1 MKRTL
6 LLILALLTLGG
17 SGAWATS
24 TYFVGGRVAA
34 GDLQTGKKY
43 MIYNTANYSRQFFLY
58 GNGTAYGITNVT
70 LPLSYTTTNE
80 AYLWE
85 LETGSTS
92 GTYKIKNVGSSKYST
107 GGTVLGEAGSAKDY
121 TIADYSTCTSKG
133 DGVQYYSADDNS
145 TITVAGDITSDHKAV
160 YIQGSGENYW
170 NGTASAFSLAAAAH
184 AYVFY
189 EVIEIADGGC
199 YTIDFVSNDGNTFW
213 ALSSNGTTL
222 SVASSTSAAQGSVFV
237 AHSYTNLAGE
247 QRWILVN
254 NSDGYYLTY
263 TGATAT
269 FNVSNAV
276 NEFTF
281 ASINKV
287 GNSNVTSSN
296 CNGKLYIKTDER
308 PTDANN
314 AGCYILQESS
324 NTFNASP
331 AISTAPYYKD
341 SYTSAMLFTANAA
354 SVSAAAELAIA
365 KFDALYATKAVAN
378 ITALYPTASV
388 SAIETSIN
396 DATTTDA
403 VTTAANAFW
412 TIPNGRKFYAV
423 NSTAT
428 GQYMNIGTSQITAT
442 ATALNAGAV
451 MEVEYASDGKYYLKG
466 VQSGYYAG
474 NPNSGSTNPGTVSTS
489 ASATPLYI
497 GNYANTTD
505 NVVYFARAKAGGSAA
520 EAIHYSSGYSA
531 QGYVVAWSYNAGASQ
546 WNITYITD
554 DEYSILS
561 SATAEETLNY
571 TITDANGATY
581 SGTFTGVLGTTTPT
595 FTGCAGY
602 TLSNPAWNISTKTFT
617 ADITFPFSV
626 SSNNVDN
633 YTYISS
639 FKGYANCTDKKL
651 CWYANGEDISV
662 NYPNLPTN
670 QNIWQWEI
678 IPVFNAGAFSFKI
691 KNANGKYIYI
701 ANDASSESTAV
712 GSTGKNTFN
721 QGNVKLGDTGTELT
735 FDSSSRWMTSGGYC
749 LSTYASDLAAV
760 QYLGLYTT
768 NNTYSGN
775 YTAFIAVDDFTTLQA
790 NLTAAKTAFEPYRNK
805 IGSGLGEYSGATSS
819 DMITAYDEAIAA
831 TYATATQFTSWTTT
845 LSSPATK
852 LTINQPA
859 SGKFYRFKGGNNSK
873 YISNEDTS
881 TSNYKN
887 TDDTDKAIFY
897 LQTNDEKLN
906 LISYATGKYVNT
918 TSSQW
923 AWGLGTANATEI
935 TFSQGTN
942 QIGYYAIKSS
952 DIYFYDHNS
961 STTTNLDRSTAVGTD
976 TRSNKWTI
984 EEVTTLPVTFAGEY
998 ASFYSPVDLTIPEE
1012 DVEVYTGTLNGE
1024 WLTLNAVEGTLP
1036 ANTGVILR
1044 RKSEETTTVNF
1055 TVLSTVNTEN
1065 TTALKGTVAAAAAVA
1080 GGVLVLG
1087 KSDNVWGIYNYTGA
1101 LGGFK
1106 AYMEMPD
1113 SEGEVKGLRF
1123 DFGGTATGITA
1134 AEVADRLN
1142 GAVYNLAGQRVQQPT
1157 RGLYIVNGKKVLVK

>member
-6 LLILALLTLGG
+6 LLLFALLVLCP

-43 MIYNTANYSRQFFLY
+43 MIYNTANGSRQYFLY

-70 LPLSYTTTNE
+70 LPLSYTTTND

-107 GGTVLGEAGSAKDY
+107 GGTALGEAGSAKDY
-121 TIADYSTCTSKG
+121 TIADYSTCTKKG
-133 DGVQYYSADDNS
+133 DGVKYYSADDNS
-145 TITVAGDITSDHKAV
+145 TITVAESITSAHKAV
-160 YIQGSGENYW
+160 YIQGSGETKYW
-170 NGTASAFSLAAAAH
+170 NGTASAFGLADKAH

-199 YTIDFVSNDGNTFW
+199 YTIDFVSNNGNTFW
-213 ALSSNGTTL
+213 ALSSSSTSLT
-222 SVASSTSAAQGSVFV
+222 VASSASAAQGSVFV

-287 GNSNVTSSN
+287 VNSYVTSSN

-314 AGCYILQESS
+314 AGCYILRES
-324 NTFNASP
+324 NAVFNSSD
-331 AISTAPYYKD
+331 AISVAPYYNGD
-341 SYTSAMLFTANAA
+341 YTSAMLFTANAA
-354 SVSAAAELAIA
+354 SVSAAASLAIA

-378 ITALYPTASV
+378 ITALYPAASV
-388 SAIETSIN
+388 STIVTNIN

-442 ATALNAGAV
+442 ATALNAEAV
-451 MEVEYASDGKYYLKG
+451 MKVEYASDGKYYLKG
-466 VQSGYYAG
+466 VKSGYYTD

-505 NVVYFARAKAGGSAA
+505 NVVYFARAKAGGSAT
-520 EAIHYSSGYSA
+520 EAIHYNSSYTD
-531 QGYVVAWSYNAGASQ
+531 QGYVVAWGYDEGASQ

-554 DEYSILS
+554 EEYTSLS
-561 SATAEETLNY
+561 SATEETLNY

-581 SGTFTGVLGTTTPT
+581 SGTFTAVLGTTPT

-602 TLSNPAWNISTKTFT
+602 TLSNPAWNISTNTFT
-617 ADITFPFSV
+617 ANITFPFPI
-626 SSNNVDN
+626 SSNSQTNKV
-633 YTYISS
+633 YIGSFSSKYISNHV
-639 FKGYANCTDKKL
+639 FY
-651 CWYANGEDISV
+651 WYADGDNITTTRDD
-662 NYPNLPTN
+662 YPTN
-670 QNIWQWEI
+670 LNHEHFEWLICPSI
-678 IPVFNAGAFSFKI
+678 DNGAISFTLKNVFANKSIYSSKTSNSHDTNATSLEETGSAFT
-691 KNANGKYIYI
+691 YETY
-701 ANDASSESTAV
+701 DY
-712 GSTGKNTFN
+712 
-721 QGNVKLGDTGTELT
+721 
-735 FDSSSRWMTSGGYC
+735 SSSVTGFAWKMKTTPTLC
-749 LSTYASDLAAV
+749 LSRVNSDEGSQELGVNSTHLGV
-760 QYLGLYTT
+760 QVTIED
-768 NNTYSGN
+768 NP
-775 YTAFIAVDDFTTLQA
+775 ADFATLQT
-790 NLTAAKTAFEPYRNK
+790 NLTAATTAFEPYRNK

-873 YISNEDTS
+873 YISNEETS
-881 TSNYKN
+881 TNSNYKN

-935 TFSQGTN
+935 TFSQGTD

-952 DIYFYDHNS
+952 DIYFYDYMTNYTNS
-961 STTTNLDRSTAVGTD
+961 IDRSTALGTD

-1024 WLTLNAVEGTLP
+1024 WLTLNAVTGTLP

-1044 RKSEETTTVNF
+1044 RKSSETTTVNF
-1055 TVLSTVNTEN
+1055 TVLSTVTPG
-1065 TTALKGTVAAAAAVA
+1065 TSALTGTVAAAAAVD

-1087 KSDNVWGIYNYTGA
+1087 KENDTWGIYKYTGN

-1106 AYMEMPD
+1106 AYMDMPND
-1113 SEGEVKGLRF
+1113 PEGEVKGLRF

-1134 AEVADRLN
+1134 AEVADHLN